1 MDFVPPRFC
10 SGFGQQS
17 CGYYHLG
24 LSLGS
29 PIILVD
35 LEPHKDGCKWNAHM
49 LCGHI
54 HCMSPKQCFV
64 GLSPCQSSHPYSLVY
79 PVTSMSLS
87 EDSSRVLGP
96 TSLLPPVL
104 GLLAVT
110 VCLRF
115 PIVSSLLSLGASPD
129 F

>member
-10 SGFGQQS
+10 SRFGQQA

-29 PIILVD
+29 LIILGD

-64 GLSPCQSSHPYSLVY
+64 ELPPCQSSHPYSLVY
-79 PVTSMSLS
+79 LVTSVSLS
-87 EDSSRVLGP
+87 EDSSRVLRP
-96 TSLLPPVL
+96 MSLLLPVL

-110 VCLRF
+110 LCLRF
-115 PIVSSLLSLGASPD
+115 PIVFSLLSLGGSPD